1 MKRTEAALLE
11 PPPLI
16 DGCKP
21 DSVLLSSASTLGATV
36 IYLAPANLVRSSSL
50 AATITRRFKLALA
63 RLGRRPRLLFCLAPH
78 GVCRAPLLS
87 PGAVGSYPAFSPLLH
102 QSSSP
107 RAIFAEVEDERS
119 GIFSVT
125 LSVAKNFR
133 PALPRFRRACCLVV
147 SGLSS
152 PAFARSRSDRPPSIG
167 RVP

>member
-1 MKRTEAALLE
+1 MAVSRILCSSVARALWELRSFILLRPIWCGAALWLRLL
-11 PPPLI
+11 P
-16 DGCKP
+16 GG
-21 DSVLLSSASTLGATV
+21 LSSLSRDWAGDH
-36 IYLAPANLVRSSSL
+36 
-50 AATITRRFKLALA
+50 
-63 RLGRRPRLLFCLAPH
+63 GLLFCLAPH